1 MEITPPYAYTD
12 IVVLQKAHKVV
23 LPEGRTIPAVFH
35 TLNPI
40 PVSFAEFVPAS
51 RDYPVVFVSGDGGKS
66 FVAMAVVALER
77 GHNLFVLWDKTW
89 DRRSYVPAYVRRYPY
104 CMTRVTVAG
113 QEQQERVMC
122 VERSALDDA
131 GQALVDADGEP
142 TAAWTQT
149 QKFVFEYEADI
160 ARTEQMCR
168 QLAELDLL
176 EPFTMQAQPTEGQ
189 PFALTG
195 MFRVAESKLAELPP
209 EAVQTLL
216 RNGVLAR
223 IHLHLASMDNFQTL
237 LDRRAAFLRRTGAA
251 G

>member
-12 IVVLQKAHKVV
+12 IVVLNKAHKLV
-23 LPEGRTIPAVFH
+23 LPEARIVPTVFH
-35 TLNPI
+35 SLNPI

-51 RDYPVVFVSGDGGKS
+51 RDYPIVFVSGDEGKS

-77 GHNLFVLWDKTW
+77 GQNLFVLWDKTW

-104 CMTRVTVAG
+104 CMTRVTLGG
-113 QEQQERVMC
+113 QEQQERVVC
-122 VERSALDDA
+122 VERAALSEE
-131 GQALVDADGEP
+131 GQSLFEANGEP
-142 TAAWTQT
+142 TANWTQT

-168 QLAELDLL
+168 QLAELGLL

-195 MFRVAESKLAELPP
+195 MFRVAEAKLAELPP
-209 EAVQTLL
+209 ETVQTLL

-223 IHLHLASMDNFQTL
+223 IHLHLASMDNFQAL
-237 LDRRAAFLRRTGAA
+237 LDRRAAFLRRTAA
-251 G
+251 GG